1 MQQEIRYLFN
11 EILVL
16 SWACIGFGL
25 GLDWV
30 CSPSL
35 KLWRIFDFGV
45 LKLALFGFV
54 PFLVFGCEV
63 L

>member
-16 SWACIGFGL
+16 NWVWIGFG
-25 GLDWV
+25 
-30 CSPSL
+30 
-35 KLWRIFDFGV
+35 
-45 LKLALFGFV
+45 LALFGFV
-54 PFLVFGCEV
+54 PFWVFGDKA